1 MGKRLIGSVG
11 LKPGT
16 DTGFDLD
23 EKGQI
28 HGYSDTQFALPV
40 GDDNQV
46 LTSLASEAS
55 GLKWATLSA
64 GDVDLTY
71 IGQVVLG
78 SANQNIGLSSGLDD
92 YEWIM
97 CFFHL
102 RKSGGTNFT
111 PEMQVYQ
118 GGSLTTD
125 GSYSHNEVING
136 SSAKT
141 NGSSNVPVECGTT
154 ANDFSTGTLMFNTA
168 NLNNQGGNL
177 IYQTGKTTDST
188 AADNSTTTWKMSGGN
203 VIQGINFKNNVT
215 DGTFG
220 TTSKLEFVGIKEI

>member
-11 LKPGT
+11 LKSGT

-55 GLKWATLSA
+55 GLKWATLST

-118 GGSLTTD
+118 GGSLTTG
-125 GSYSHNEVING
+125 GS
-136 SSAKT
+136 
-141 NGSSNVPVECGTT
+141 
-154 ANDFSTGTLMFNTA
+154 
-168 NLNNQGGNL
+168 
-177 IYQTGKTTDST
+177 
-188 AADNSTTTWKMSGGN
+188 
-203 VIQGINFKNNVT
+203 
-215 DGTFG
+215 
-220 TTSKLEFVGIKEI
+220 